1 MRIGFALLYAETFFR
16 CLRLWKR
23 RSRATDDPRIML
35 TILTALGYIAF
46 HTLLWETESRY
57 GQVMIPLLG
66 ILCAVP
72 SLALESER
80 RVRQR
85 TKAAGRL
92 TLGVLLVALVAFMV
106 TPPLYAPKGHDVA
119 QQQSQLSLQFD
130 AKKTHIRP
138 YDTLS
143 QRVKLN
149 HQARHFSV
157 SLAPA
162 AEFSG
167 TLINEQTHQHYELK
181 RTFDALTLKRTL
193 PEGMYRIQLRND
205 LQRSQSVL
213 ITKTISY
220 RLAPYPLEIDQ
231 HKYPYWS
238 FVYIFS
244 RAK

>member
-1 MRIGFALLYAETFFR
+1 
-16 CLRLWKR
+16 
-23 RSRATDDPRIML
+23 ML